1 MMKRSFPSLV
11 VAAVVLAACGGQRAT
26 LRPGPDDQPD
36 YRMEIRNQN
45 FYSVNVYLYR
55 DGFRDR
61 LGTVDGATTRTF
73 TFNWS
78 YPDVRILLD
87 FVGSGC
93 IRTESMA
100 VVQGDDLL
108 LIVQGGD
115 HLKAS
120 RSLCR

>member
-1 MMKRSFPSLV
+1 MKRSFPSLV
-11 VAAVVLAACGGQRAT
+11 AAAVVLAACGGQQAT

-36 YRMEIRNQN
+36 YRIEIRNQN
-45 FYSVNVYLYR
+45 FYGVNVYLHR

-61 LGTVDGATTRTF
+61 LGTVDGLTTRTF
-73 TFNWS
+73 TFNWL

-93 IRTESMA
+93 VQTESMS

-108 LIVQGGD
+108 LIVQAGD

-120 RSLCR
+120 RSLC

>member
-1 MMKRSFPSLV
+1 MKRSFPSLV
-11 VAAVVLAACGGQRAT
+11 AAAVVLAACGGQQAT
-26 LRPGPDDQPD
+26 PRPEPDDQPD

-45 FYSVNVYLYR
+45 FYGVNVYLYR

-61 LGTVDGATTRTF
+61 LGTVDGARTRTF
-73 TFNWS
+73 TFNWL

-93 IRTESMA
+93 VRTESMA

-108 LIVQGGD
+108 LIVQAGD
-115 HLKAS
+115 HLNSS
-120 RSLCR
+120 RSLC